1 MESMN
6 IGTEATYASIVS
18 KIVDRKYIK
27 ISSSD
32 GSPVTLT
39 DMTLDPL
46 TGVID
51 TTQREILH
59 GSYKNR
65 LVSTELGKKVTD
77 LLESNVSAIMKY
89 DYTSNLERQI
99 IQVEQGDKSWQ
110 DVVLNCFQ
118 TLHPG
123 INAWSKSH
131 SAGLNKRVLN
141 TDSYGPVSVYE
152 GKYSPVIQWSV
163 RTQKKTGKH
172 TRTTNVKQYTPLP
185 QRYNWRDVPIDMI
198 EKIING
204 YYRDQKRS
212 LHSNLMY
219 KGAGYTVVVK
229 KGRKAYGPYLSL
241 YNSNKTPID
250 LKHPLHNLSLKP
262 WMKLHAPEFKDGSVL
277 SIKRTVI
284 QSILDEYGV
293 TTGMSGTTTCS
304 YYIFKDY
311 KEYYVK
317 VCPGKGKRPPYIQL
331 THRLEKKKKPLFIPI
346 TVPDDT
352 TLDCV
357 TQEMVS
363 KRVIEFID
371 ILGTKNNITIK

>member
-1 MESMN
+1 VKHITKKGFQIVYEKNTQKPASYATTALLAMLDHKHTSPVFTASRIQSTETVSNNLSLFTESSLITKMESMN

-219 KGAGYTVVVK
+219 KGAGTRSWLKRVEKPMVLIY
-229 KGRKAYGPYLSL
+229 PYI
-241 YNSNKTPID
+241 TQI
-250 LKHPLHNLSLKP
+250 KHPS
-262 WMKLHAPEFKDGSVL
+262 
-277 SIKRTVI
+277 T
-284 QSILDEYGV
+284 
-293 TTGMSGTTTCS
+293 
-304 YYIFKDY
+304 
-311 KEYYVK
+311 
-317 VCPGKGKRPPYIQL
+317 
-331 THRLEKKKKPLFIPI
+331 
-346 TVPDDT
+346 
-352 TLDCV
+352 
-357 TQEMVS
+357 
-363 KRVIEFID
+363 
-371 ILGTKNNITIK
+371 